1 MSPLL
6 KFQQMERDAL
16 MEEKGLTPET
26 RNFFRNFKKE
36 GEIDDSTFDQW
47 KTELQKDLPQFW
59 ESMIKKHGK

>member
-16 MEEKGLTPET
+16 MEEKGLTTET

-36 GEIDDSTFDQW
+36 GEIDESTFDQW

-59 ESMIKKHGK
+59 ESMIRKHGR

>member
-16 MEEKGLTPET
+16 MEEKGLTLET

-59 ESMIKKHGK
+59 ESMIRKHGR

>member
-36 GEIDDSTFDQW
+36 GGIDDSTFDQW

-59 ESMIKKHGK
+59 ESMIRKHGR